1 MSTMLNH
8 ARYKAEQQG
17 LHIRWFEG
25 DARNFSLGEKFNM
38 IYMTGNAF
46 QAFLNNKDQVALLK
60 NIKTHLTEAGLFAF
74 ETRNPRWQDLVTDLN
89 ETEWM
94 TYTDKD
100 GRSVRITE
108 IQEYDHAAQ
117 VLAYTLW
124 RRWREPEGDKERVTR
139 IAIRYTF
146 PQELN
151 ALLEN
156 NGFCVAEQYGNWD
169 KSPLTK
175 ESESIISICSIA

>member
-1 MSTMLNH
+1 M
-8 ARYKAEQQG
+8 G
-17 LHIRWFEG
+17 
-25 DARNFSLGEKFNM
+25 
-38 IYMTGNAF
+38 
-46 QAFLNNKDQVALLK
+46 KDGV
-60 NIKTHLTEAGLFAF
+60 FAF
-74 ETRNPRWQDLVTDLN
+74 ETRNPKWEDLTTDLN

-94 TYTDKD
+94 TYTNDK
-100 GRSVRITE
+100 GYSVRITE

-124 RRWREPEGDKERVTR
+124 RHWREPHGNMERVTH

-151 ALLEN
+151 ALLEQ
-156 NGFCVAEQYGNWD
+156 NGFRILKQYGNWD

-175 ESESIISICSIA
+175 ESASIITVCSAI